1 MTITSKDY
9 SAGTGLPKKT
19 RSLCPECVK
28 LLDADIVARD
38 NKVYMEK

>member
-19 RSLCPECVK
+19 RSLCPECGK

-38 NKVYMEK
+38 NKVYME